1 MSHKVSI
8 IMPIHNRSEYVK
20 EALKS
25 VFQQTMTDFEIICVD
40 DGSDEVEVIELL
52 QGYAGEHSNM
62 QLITLPESR
71 GAGNARNVG
80 FEKADGEYV
89 MFLDS
94 DDIFLP
100 HMLEKLHGVAINEN
114 ADITFTCFNEFE
126 EVDGEKV
133 IDPVMYGTSK
143 IRTLARDRELF
154 IQDMIKEPWSKLYR
168 TDFLREKNIKFQR
181 LSSCNDVAFTVLAN
195 LSTERY
201 AFAVDEPLILYRLGN
216 NRISAKRNPMNAYAV
231 AEFLKKELNARNLLT
246 KQVEHQFRVFLF
258 AFFLLEMQMTSD
270 DVGRQKL
277 YEKMN
282 EYFTENPVDFVEEET
297 INYIRQIMGN

>member
-20 EALKS
+20 EALES

-40 DGSDEVEVIELL
+40 DGSDEAEVIELL
-52 QGYAGEHSNM
+52 QEYAGEHSNM

-80 FEKADGEYV
+80 FEKADGEFV

-168 TDFLREKNIKFQR
+168 TDFLREKNIKFQS

-231 AEFLKKELNARNLLT
+231 AEFLEKELNVRNLLT
-246 KQVEHQFRVFLF
+246 KKVEHQFRVFLF